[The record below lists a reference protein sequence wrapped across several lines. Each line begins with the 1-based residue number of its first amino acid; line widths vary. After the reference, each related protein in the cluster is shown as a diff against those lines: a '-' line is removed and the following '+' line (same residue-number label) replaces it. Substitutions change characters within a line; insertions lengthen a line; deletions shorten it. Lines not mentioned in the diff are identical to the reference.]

1 MLTKQRFLEIF
12 YTALMGAF
20 IAFLQSFLVGMSD
33 AALPHADPTMAAG
46 TAGALRA
53 VWVSRFHA

>member
-20 IAFLQSFLVGMSD
+20 LAFLQSFLTGMTES
-33 AALPHADPTMAAG
+33 ALPHADPAMAAG

-53 VWVSRFHA
+53 VWVSKYHA